1 MHIGVIPSS
10 TSNSKIL
17 LPYLSAYLSV
27 HEVRL
32 NTADSFQGVFLL
44 LQVSRAT
51 ENRLANFCSACNPVS
66 FDHKSS
72 EATTAR
78 D

>member
-27 HEVRL
+27 WATRTVLVYICVTKTVSCYRKYHAAKTKREE
-32 NTADSFQGVFLL
+32 NTGL
-44 LQVSRAT
+44 
-51 ENRLANFCSACNPVS
+51 
-66 FDHKSS
+66 
-72 EATTAR
+72 
-78 D
+78 

>member
-17 LPYLSAYLSV
+17 LPYLSV

-32 NTADSFQGVFLL
+32 NTADIFKGCFYFEGFESNTKSAHKFLL
-44 LQVSRAT
+44 G
-51 ENRLANFCSACNPVS
+51 F
-66 FDHKSS
+66 
-72 EATTAR
+72 
-78 D
+78 